1 MAARMRQSPTLSAE
15 SYPDEC
21 WTFCNTIALAA
32 IRLADRED
40 GTDHGELLRAWVATA
55 KEKLVEPRTGLL
67 VSSYHLD
74 GRWGDGPEGSSIWL
88 SAHMLQLIDPAFAR
102 DQYERAH
109 ALLGFSFVGF
119 GFSREWPHAA
129 PGHVD
134 IDSGLVIPLLEAS
147 PGASGMAM
155 VGAHAFGDD
164 VYASSLRAS
173 LDFAAFPVDG
183 PEGRRYAA
191 SNEVGD
197 AILLYASAL
206 GPAWNRALKG
216 AQP

>member
-1 MAARMRQSPTLSAE
+1 
-15 SYPDEC
+15 
-21 WTFCNTIALAA
+21 
-32 IRLADRED
+32 
-40 GTDHGELLRAWVATA
+40 
-55 KEKLVEPRTGLL
+55 
-67 VSSYHLD
+67 
-74 GRWGDGPEGSSIWL
+74 
-88 SAHMLQLIDPAFAR
+88 
-102 DQYERAH
+102 
-109 ALLGFSFVGF
+109 
-119 GFSREWPHAA
+119 
-129 PGHVD
+129 
-134 IDSGLVIPLLEAS
+134 
-147 PGASGMAM
+147 MAM

-164 VYASSLRAS
+164 VCASSLRAS